1 MRLVI
6 EDEAGTRTVVP
17 FSSDELVVGRAT
29 DGVAWR
35 LPDRDVSRRHARFTR
50 VNGTIFVEDLGSLTG
65 TWLNGERI
73 DSRRRVRPGD
83 LVEIGA
89 FDLVVLPEDMAV
101 AGPGAPP
108 PLPASTRPDLVPV
121 VALPTTAGAASTGS
135 ATAAATAV
143 AAAAGNVAP
152 TAAGA
157 VARPGSARRTRLVRL
172 GVAALVGGVL
182 VGFLIRRLLT

>member
-17 FSSDELVVGRAT
+17 FSSDEIVVGRAS

-35 LPDRDVSRRHARFTR
+35 LPDRDVSRRHARFTHAS
-50 VNGTIFVEDLGSLTG
+50 GTVFVEDLGSLNG
-65 TWLNGERI
+65 TWLNGERV

-108 PLPASTRPDLVPV
+108 PLPASTRPDPMPV
-121 VALPTTAGAASTGS
+121 VEPPATPAPASAGS
-135 ATAAATAV
+135 ATV
-143 AAAAGNVAP
+143 AGVAP
-152 TAAGA
+152 AGGGVASGLAGA
-157 VARPGSARRTRLVRL
+157 VTGPGSARLALLLRL
-172 GVAALVGGVL
+172 GVAALAGGVL
-182 VGFLIRRLLT
+182 LGFLFRRLLT

>member
-35 LPDRDVSRRHARFTR
+35 LPDRNVSRRHARFTHS
-50 VNGTIFVEDLGSLTG
+50 NGTIFVEDLGSLTG

-89 FDLVVLPEDMAV
+89 FDLVVLPEDKAV

-108 PLPASTRPDLVPV
+108 PLPASTRPDLIPV
-121 VALPTTAGAASTGS
+121 VVPPAPPGQGSTGS
-135 ATAAATAV
+135 VTAAAP
-143 AAAAGNVAP
+143 AAGSAASSVAGP
-152 TAAGA
+152 AAGSGP
-157 VARPGSARRTRLVRL
+157 ARQARLLRLA
-172 GVAALVGGVL
+172 VAALVGGGL
-182 VGFLIRRLLT
+182 VGYLIRRLLT

>member
-17 FSSDELVVGRAT
+17 FSSDEIVVGRAT

-35 LPDRDVSRRHARFTR
+35 LPDRNVSRRHARFTH

-89 FDLVVLPEDMAV
+89 FDLVVLPEDMA
-101 AGPGAPP
+101 ATGPGAPP
-108 PLPASTRPDLVPV
+108 PLPASTRPDLMPV
-121 VALPTTAGAASTGS
+121 VELPATPARPAAGS
-135 ATAAATAV
+135 ATAAAVTP
-143 AAAAGNVAP
+143 AAGGV
-152 TAAGA
+152 AGA
-157 VARPGSARRTRLVRL
+157 LAGPGSARLARLLRL

>member
-17 FSSDELVVGRAT
+17 FSSDEIVIGRAT

-35 LPDRDVSRRHARFTR
+35 LPDRDVSRRHARFTH

-89 FDLVVLPEDMAV
+89 FDLVVLPEDKAV

-108 PLPASTRPDLVPV
+108 PLPASTRPDLMPV
-121 VALPTTAGAASTGS
+121 VVPAAPPGAGGAASATGAAAPATGSAASIVAGAAAGS
-135 ATAAATAV
+135 
-143 AAAAGNVAP
+143 GP
-152 TAAGA
+152 
-157 VARPGSARRTRLVRL
+157 ARQARLLRLA
-172 GVAALVGGVL
+172 VAALVGGVL
-182 VGFLIRRLLT
+182 VGYLIRRLLT